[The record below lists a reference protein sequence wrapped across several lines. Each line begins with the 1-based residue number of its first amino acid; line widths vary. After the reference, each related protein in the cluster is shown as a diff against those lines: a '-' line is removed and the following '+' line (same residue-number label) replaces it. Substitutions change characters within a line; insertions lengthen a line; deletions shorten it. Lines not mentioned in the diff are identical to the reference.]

1 MGGTFVAGHNGLV
14 GSAVCRALERDGTH
28 ELLLAGRS
36 ELDLTD
42 QAAVYGFF
50 DRHRPKRTVIAAA
63 VVGGIKANST
73 YPGRFIGENL
83 MIQTNL
89 LEAARRSGTERTVFL
104 SSSCVYPREAPLPT
118 KEESLLTGVPEQ
130 TNEWYAVA
138 KIAGMKMAQAYSL
151 QYGMDCTTLLPCNL
165 YGPFDNFD
173 LENSHVLPA
182 LLRKIHE
189 AKESG
194 REEVELFGTGTP
206 TREFLHA
213 DDLAEACLLALDGKV
228 RHDVVNVGSGVPTSI
243 ADLAGMVRS
252 AVGYEGRIR
261 WNGTLDGD
269 AEKMV
274 DSTRIHETGWKP
286 RISLADGIAS
296 TYEWMIK
303 NIEGLRE
310 VKHGTTLLAGGTAP

>member
-1 MGGTFVAGHNGLV
+1 
-14 GSAVCRALERDGTH
+14 
-28 ELLLAGRS
+28 
-36 ELDLTD
+36 
-42 QAAVYGFF
+42 
-50 DRHRPKRTVIAAA
+50 
-63 VVGGIKANST
+63 
-73 YPGRFIGENL
+73 

-89 LEAARRSGTERTVFL
+89 LEAARRFGTERTVFL
-104 SSSCVYPREAPLPT
+104 SSSCVYPHEAPLPT
-118 KEESLLTGVPEQ
+118 KEEHLLTGLPEP

-165 YGPFDNFD
+165 YGPCDNFD

-182 LLRKIHE
+182 LLRKFHE

-194 REEVELFGTGTP
+194 RDEVELFGTGTP

-213 DDLAEACLLALDGKV
+213 DDLAEACLLALEGKV
-228 RHDVVNVGSGVPTSI
+228 RHDVVNVGSGVSTSVAELSGLI
-243 ADLAGMVRS
+243 RS
-252 AVGYEGRIR
+252 AVGYEGRTR

-296 TYEWMIK
+296 TYEWMIE
-303 NIEGLRE
+303 NIDGLRE
-310 VKHGTTLLAGGTAP
+310 VKHGTTLLAGGAAP